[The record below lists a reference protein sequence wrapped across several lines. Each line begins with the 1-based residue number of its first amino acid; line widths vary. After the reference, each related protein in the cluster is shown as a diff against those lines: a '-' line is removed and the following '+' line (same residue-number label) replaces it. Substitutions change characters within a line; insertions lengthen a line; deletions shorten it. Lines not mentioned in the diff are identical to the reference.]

1 MDSNISI
8 RAMLA
13 RLVPVAVIAGLLML
27 GATAMAK
34 PAKPPIGVPHQLEEV
49 RAALMAMQAQ
59 LNKMQDGMGK
69 NANDLEDLT
78 KQMHDQM
85 DLIDTST
92 EEVFQSVNSVELTS
106 KLCFDSSAALGI
118 KLGGVGE
125 FGASW
130 TKVLHAEVALELDEF
145 WNLDTGVGSEF
156 CIQVPVYSVY
166 WPELEVSP
174 SEGALLHPLI
184 AGTSGPGRYNLPILG
199 LVSEQVLPPPESVR
213 NVLEAVELAMTSG
226 NPADARKLLS
236 PATYTPMMPP
246 LLTTMIT
253 AGAEL
258 VLGAVIDP
266 CGAIESN
273 PLFTGIEPV
282 TYNWMCILDPDE
294 TMQIIVTIANVA
306 DVLFGWL

>member
-1 MDSNISI
+1 
-8 RAMLA
+8 
-13 RLVPVAVIAGLLML
+13 
-27 GATAMAK
+27 
-34 PAKPPIGVPHQLEEV
+34 
-49 RAALMAMQAQ
+49 
-59 LNKMQDGMGK
+59 MGK